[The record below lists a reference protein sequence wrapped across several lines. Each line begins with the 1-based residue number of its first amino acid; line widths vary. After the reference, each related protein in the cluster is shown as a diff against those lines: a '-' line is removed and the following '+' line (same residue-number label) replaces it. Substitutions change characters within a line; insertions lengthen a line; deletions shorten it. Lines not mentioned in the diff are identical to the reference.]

1 MEQRETKRT
10 ADAANPLPQPKPQ
23 NKDEKN
29 FFEKFSAAVT
39 PEESGPIFGTDES
52 DLSDVRAWV
61 DSAANIFLGTARGV
75 ATIFDALG
83 DIF

>member
-29 FFEKFSAAVT
+29 FFEKFATAVT

-52 DLSDVRAWV
+52 DLTDPRAWV